1 MALYS
6 LGLLPASTLDYVQIT
21 RAWTPYVIG
30 LVILGAFLMLS
41 LAFRAPFIALKAVLL
56 NLFSIAAAFGL
67 ATLVFIDGYGAAILG
82 ATPVE
87 GVLPA
92 IPLVVFCAVFG
103 VSMDYEVFL
112 IKRVATLRHE
122 GAGEAEAIT
131 DGLAKTG
138 MIITGAAAIMV
149 IVFGAF
155 VVTGVLL
162 VKRLIRLDDGP
173 PRIVVPLSPNNIP
186 CVFRRSR
193 ACN

>member
-1 MALYS
+1 
-6 LGLLPASTLDYVQIT
+6 
-21 RAWTPYVIG
+21 
-30 LVILGAFLMLS
+30 MLS

-162 VKRLIRLDDGP
+162 VKMLGFTLAAAVLIDATMVRALM
-173 PRIVVPLSPNNIP
+173 SPALMRVAGSWNWWP
-186 CVFRRSR
+186 DRQG
-193 ACN
+193 